1 MNLGLRTLLFIAA
14 IVCFIIA
21 IFSDVHWPDWIAI
34 GLICSVG
41 AVLVAELGWD
51 RRVGTG
57 MTNRT

>member
-14 IVCFIIA
+14 IICFFIA

-41 AVLVAELGWD
+41 AILVAELGFD
-51 RRVGTG
+51 RSLGTG
-57 MTNRT
+57 ANRT

>member
-14 IVCFIIA
+14 IICFFIA

-41 AVLVAELGWD
+41 AILVAELGFD
-51 RRVGTG
+51 RQLGAGT
-57 MTNRT
+57 TRT